1 MLQRG
6 CHFSIGYSP
15 FNHQLSHTRIDTAFS
30 PGKYPRH
37 GCSLWIYPPT
47 HWVYTRI
54 TPFALFIYE
63 DSNHINLGMG
73 HGINTGTHM
82 CICGSACHSCFL
94 ALTDTTNCF
103 PLTASGGRSKKYHSI
118 DSPAIKTGCTHI
130 WPDSGYVHYL
140 HGWGSVFCLRVNFL
154 YACNIFITRPEWH
167 QKFNPLNLG
176 I

>member
-1 MLQRG
+1 MQPGLCAYLPRYHRSQPPTPKKAQNFQNSKFFKKLKLTCTYACPYWYHDPYPDWYG
-6 CHFSIGYSP
+6 CSP
-15 FNHQLSHTRIDTAFS
+15 RI
-30 PGKYPRH
+30 YLRH
-37 GCSLWIYPPT
+37 GCSPWIYPPA
-47 HWVYTRI
+47 HWLYTRI

-94 ALTDTTNCF
+94 ALTDTDNCF

-140 HGWGSVFCLRVNFL
+140 HGWVSVFV
-154 YACNIFITRPEWH
+154 
-167 QKFNPLNLG
+167 
-176 I
+176 

>member
-1 MLQRG
+1 MTIVGLDF
-6 CHFSIGYSP
+6 CPPSDAAEWVPLYHWTSPPHPSVAPYS
-15 FNHQLSHTRIDTAFS
+15 DWYGFS
-30 PGKYPRH
+30 PGIYPRH
-37 GCSLWIYPPT
+37 RCSLWIYPPT
-47 HWVYTRI
+47 HRLYTRI

-103 PLTASGGRSKKYHSI
+103 PLTGSGGRSKKYHSI
-118 DSPAIKTGCTHI
+118 DSPVIKTGCTHI

-140 HGWGSVFCLRVNFL
+140 HGWVSVFV
-154 YACNIFITRPEWH
+154 
-167 QKFNPLNLG
+167 
-176 I
+176 